1 MLSNKTS
8 CICLLFAISSTAEP
22 SIMISSFTSICI
34 VITTLLASRTAAT
47 ADLGNWNMT
56 HLSTTTNFE
65 QGGTKYIKLT
75 YLIGTGQDW
84 NMTLYAEDC
93 VTPLDMPIP
102 NPYDNQDNLAV
113 RTQTAN
119 SAEEQLEIILD
130 LEKLVI
136 NDAPLSLCSSLQLW
150 SAGTIIKEE

>member
-1 MLSNKTS
+1 
-8 CICLLFAISSTAEP
+8 
-22 SIMISSFTSICI
+22 
-34 VITTLLASRTAAT
+34 
-47 ADLGNWNMT
+47 MT

-93 VTPLDMPIP
+93 ATPLDMPIP
-102 NPYDNQDNLAV
+102 NPYDDQDNLSV
-113 RTQTAN
+113 RTQTTN
-119 SAEEQLEIILD
+119 SAEDHLEILLD

-136 NDAPLSLCSSLQLW
+136 NGAPLSLCASLQLW
-150 SAGTIIKEE
+150 SAGTIVKEA